1 MHKTFPCGHPYI
13 RGKLFRPLFR
23 DQMKGR
29 PLTVRLAG
37 TLLGSVASI
46 ACNRPG
52 SIRYRPIRPDTRW
65 RRRCRLA
72 T

>member
-37 TLLGSVASI
+37 ESVFTTGHSQTS
-46 ACNRPG
+46 PLT
-52 SIRYRPIRPDTRW
+52 P
-65 RRRCRLA
+65 
-72 T
+72 